1 MIDKDKLTLKLEEVL
16 RGTDIFP
23 VDMKVDRNNRILIYV
38 DRMEGI
44 SIDDCVK
51 VSRAL
56 EARLDRDTED
66 FSLEVSS
73 PGLDAPFKV
82 YEQYAKSKG
91 KLVLVQCRDGRQFR
105 GVLSM
110 VSEKGI
116 RIDIPAGKKGE
127 DPRLEELAFEDIA
140 STRIHIDF

>member
-1 MIDKDKLTLKLEEVL
+1 MIDKDKLTLQLGEVL

-23 VDMKVDRNNRILIYV
+23 VGVKINRNNRILVYI

-44 SIDDCVK
+44 SIDDCVM

-56 EARLDRDTED
+56 EARLDRDAED
-66 FSLEVSS
+66 FTLEVSS

-91 KLVLVQCRDGRQFR
+91 KRVLVQCRDGRQLL
-105 GVLSM
+105 GVLSL

-116 RIDIPAGKKGE
+116 RIDIPAGRKGK
-127 DPRLEELAFEDIA
+127 DSRLEDLAFEDIA